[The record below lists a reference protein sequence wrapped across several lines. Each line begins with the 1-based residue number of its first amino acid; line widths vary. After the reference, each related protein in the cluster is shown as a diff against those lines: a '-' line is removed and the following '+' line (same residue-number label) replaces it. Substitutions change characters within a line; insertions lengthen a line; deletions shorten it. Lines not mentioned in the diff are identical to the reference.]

1 MLRLVCLHSV
11 ANNGLKPKLLEQYKR
26 DIVQVCMC
34 CICAVTGAVN
44 CIQAYGYQY
53 LHSMNH
59 LEAAGLLRVQEGAR
73 AFSAIK
79 QNLRLC
85 NQEVDEKNPMD
96 ISYCYS
102 GYAPL
107 SVRLVEHIVK
117 HNSWKGIEEVSEAY
131 VTV

>member
-1 MLRLVCLHSV
+1 MYL
-11 ANNGLKPKLLEQYKR
+11 
-26 DIVQVCMC
+26 I
-34 CICAVTGAVN
+34 
-44 CIQAYGYQY
+44 CIQVYGYQY

-85 NQEVDEKNPMD
+85 NQEVDEKNPAD

-102 GYAPL
+102 GFAPL
-107 SVRLVEHIVK
+107 SVRLVEHVVK
-117 HNSWKGIEEVSEAY
+117 HNSWSGIEEVSESLCQIQCS
-131 VTV
+131 TIGFMRL

>member
-1 MLRLVCLHSV
+1 MYYSYILVTV
-11 ANNGLKPKLLEQYKR
+11 
-26 DIVQVCMC
+26 V
-34 CICAVTGAVN
+34 
-44 CIQAYGYQY
+44 QAYGYQS

-59 LEAAGLLRVQEGAR
+59 LEALEPLRVQEGTR

-85 NQEVDEKNPMD
+85 NQEVDEQNPTD
-96 ISYCYS
+96 ISYCS

-117 HNSWKGIEEVSEAY
+117 HNSWTGIEEVSENIGD
-131 VTV
+131 

>member
-1 MLRLVCLHSV
+1 M
-11 ANNGLKPKLLEQYKR
+11 
-26 DIVQVCMC
+26 CMC
-34 CICAVTGAVN
+34 FICAILYSLLMLSI
-44 CIQAYGYQY
+44 CIQSYGYQY

-59 LEAAGLLRVQEGAR
+59 LEAAGLLKVQEGAR

-85 NQEVDEKNPMD
+85 NQEVDEKNPTD

-117 HNSWKGIEEVSEAY
+117 NNSWKGIEEVSGGY

>member
-1 MLRLVCLHSV
+1 
-11 ANNGLKPKLLEQYKR
+11 
-26 DIVQVCMC
+26 MC
-34 CICAVTGAVN
+34 FICAILYSLLMLSI

-59 LEAAGLLRVQEGAR
+59 LEAAGLLKVQEGAR

-85 NQEVDEKNPMD
+85 NQEVDEKNPTD

-117 HNSWKGIEEVSEAY
+117 NNSWKGIEEVSAWG
-131 VTV
+131 